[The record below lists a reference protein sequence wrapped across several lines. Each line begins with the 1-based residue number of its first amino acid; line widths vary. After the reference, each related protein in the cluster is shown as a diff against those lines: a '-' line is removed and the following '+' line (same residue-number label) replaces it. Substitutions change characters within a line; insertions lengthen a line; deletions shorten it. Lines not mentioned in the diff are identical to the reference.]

1 VIKRFG
7 HILQVLL
14 GSGDGTVTVTV
25 GTATDATGNTV
36 NSTPSSNTF
45 TIDNTGPTS
54 TASYTASTVNDGTSQ
69 TVTITFGEV
78 VTGTPTITLTGSSS
92 GAIATNQSMSD
103 SGDQTVW
110 TYSAGSSWS
119 TNETVSVTVG
129 TATDATG
136 NTVNYYSI
144 I

>member
-1 VIKRFG
+1 
-7 HILQVLL
+7 
-14 GSGDGTVTVTV
+14 
-25 GTATDATGNTV
+25 
-36 NSTPSSNTF
+36 
-45 TIDNTGPTS
+45 
-54 TASYTASTVNDGTSQ
+54 VNDGTSQ